1 MVPPH
6 EQCSAVT
13 LNGLRRCGFE
23 GITMT
28 CPYPWLAE
36 PPRRWLARPA
46 GAGPLVGWHP
56 ADLVDGLPVFLR
68 HPFAI
73 RSQAELTLRAFLG
86 QPLILY
92 GHQDDLLDG
101 LGVLAAAAADVRRLG
116 DAQWGSL
123 STLSAASYERRRVGE
138 RLDLRLFTRRA
149 VVAVPADTEQ
159 LLVSG
164 SAAASETELLFVNG
178 LPQQFDQ
185 PLAVAP
191 SSTVTVELRAA
202 DAVDVDHVPPPRRQ
216 PLALPRRVLSE
227 GRDRLAPLLS
237 RAR

>member
-1 MVPPH
+1 
-6 EQCSAVT
+6 
-13 LNGLRRCGFE
+13 
-23 GITMT
+23 MT

-36 PPRRWLARPA
+36 PPQRWLARPA
-46 GAGPLVGWHP
+46 AAGPLTGWHP

-68 HPFAI
+68 HPFSC
-73 RSQAELTLRAFLG
+73 RSGAEMTLRAFLG

-101 LGVLAAAAADVRRLG
+101 LGVLAATAADVRRIG

-123 STLSAASYERRRVGE
+123 SALTAASYERRRIGA

-149 VVAVPADTEQ
+149 MVGIPADAEQ
-159 LLVSG
+159 LLVTSG
-164 SAAASETELLFVNG
+164 AAAGANELLFVNG
-178 LPQQFDQ
+178 LPQHFDQ

-191 SSTVTVELRAA
+191 SSTVMVELRAP
-202 DAVDVDHVPPPRRQ
+202 DAVDINHVAPPRRQ